1 MSNHQKID
9 QELAEHLDELK
20 FQPMICGIR
29 WIRLIYIREFK
40 LEQVYNLWD
49 YIMLQYK
56 NSKNFESVEDIAL
69 SMLIHLR
76 PSLMKCKNNLDIIQ
90 KVQRYPEIK
99 CSLPLIANSLKIH
112 SKLHPTYLTHTRRE
126 IQTTTKRE

>member
-1 MSNHQKID
+1 
-9 QELAEHLDELK
+9 
-20 FQPMICGIR
+20 MICGIR

-56 NSKNFESVEDIAL
+56 NNRNYEAVEDIAL
-69 SMLIHLR
+69 SMVIHLR

-99 CSLPLIANSLKIH
+99 CSLPLVANSLKIH
-112 SKLHPTYLTHTRRE
+112 SKLPCSYNPN
-126 IQTTTKRE
+126 QTGNLSKRAKIIMKALKRKSAVSL